1 MSGLPADLYGR
12 ARLLGAPGVEA
23 TIRLNPTGWSTRMR
37 NAVVKALR
45 AGVMPGGYRSKVQ
58 QTTELILKSR
68 QLRFVRNDGWC
79 VSLSEPLAMSP
90 EAHKQ
95 AVQILK
101 TDYAAARL
109 GGEASEYRLR
119 DKKERIDNLEN
130 SNVIGDPMQGTTYFM
145 LGDPLNKEFA
155 DLIASNIPEWEIKER
170 NNLADD
176 IVAYRT
182 ITIQE

>member
-45 AGVMPGGYRSKVQ
+45 TGVTPGGYRSKVHQ
-58 QTTELILKSR
+58 ITELILKSR
-68 QLRFVRNDGWC
+68 QLQCVRNDGWC
-79 VSLSEPLAMSP
+79 VSFSEPLALPP

-101 TDYAAARL
+101 ADYAAARM

-130 SNVIGDPMQGTTYFM
+130 SSAIGDPMQGTTYFV
-145 LGDPLNKEFA
+145 LGGPLNKEFA
-155 DLIASNIPEWEIKER
+155 DLVASNLPEWENKER
-170 NNLADD
+170 NKLADD

-182 ITIQE
+182 IIIQE

>member
-1 MSGLPADLYGR
+1 
-12 ARLLGAPGVEA
+12 
-23 TIRLNPTGWSTRMR
+23 
-37 NAVVKALR
+37 
-45 AGVMPGGYRSKVQ
+45 
-58 QTTELILKSR
+58 
-68 QLRFVRNDGWC
+68 
-79 VSLSEPLAMSP
+79 MSP

-155 DLIASNIPEWEIKER
+155 YLIASNIPEWENK
-170 NNLADD
+170 
-176 IVAYRT
+176 
-182 ITIQE
+182 